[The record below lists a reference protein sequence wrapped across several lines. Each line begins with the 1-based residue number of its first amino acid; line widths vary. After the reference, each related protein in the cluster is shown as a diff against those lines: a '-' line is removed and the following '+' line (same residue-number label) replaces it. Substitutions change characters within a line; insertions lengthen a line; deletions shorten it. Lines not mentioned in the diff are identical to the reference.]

1 MHDLRERQKSSPP
14 ELRRRFRGTKNKSEI
29 EGSVV
34 MLTLL
39 HAVAA
44 ATLSLDLRVTIDIAI
59 AIKIAIALSMEIIMN
74 AIVTKG
80 LATITAL
87 GIRKD

>member
-1 MHDLRERQKSSPP
+1 LA
-14 ELRRRFRGTKNKSEI
+14 
-29 EGSVV
+29 
-34 MLTLL
+34 LL
-39 HAVAA
+39 HAVAD

-59 AIKIAIALSMEIIMN
+59 AVKIAIALNMEIIMN

-87 GIRKD
+87 GIRTD

>member
-1 MHDLRERQKSSPP
+1 MSDVAVVVITGP
-14 ELRRRFRGTKNKSEI
+14 RGCRVVSTILDWCEI

-34 MLTLL
+34 TLALL
-39 HAVAA
+39 HAVAD
-44 ATLSLDLRVTIDIAI
+44 ATLSLNLTVTIDIAI
-59 AIKIAIALSMEIIMN
+59 ALKVAIAVNVEIIMN

-80 LATITAL
+80 FAMVTAL